1 MKAIILLL
9 AMLSI
14 LSKIDVKGQNLIY
27 AKDIPTEKLRIIP
40 ETTQGGTVSELL
52 GDLEYIPLTG
62 NKNQLLSDVVEMNC
76 NAGRIGVLNSKGE
89 FYLYDIRGNL
99 LKIINSVI
107 GQKEEKEKWA
117 MLFHYIQ
124 FNEHGFELSHAYIKA
139 RYDLNGNFIDTISNR
154 NNKWDYVTQI
164 GAKKWK
170 YYSPRLSDPKI
181 KTIDALK
188 LGDSVIVKYEKLD
201 SVLISYG
208 VHQPLSPNIN
218 NKAYASFDYTTK
230 LFELDSSGIS
240 KVYQFVFPLKN
251 TVNLDEVRKVK
262 DYTSYMHYYNAHRE
276 EIRTLDKVANYKN
289 YLIMELKKSD
299 SFWIAL
305 NLSNK
310 RIIGLTNILP
320 DKSSDY
326 LKFMSGDFLR
336 SNGEYLFSFLSPQDI
351 RIAISKSKEE
361 FHPVSERLK
370 ALEKSNNPVFV
381 RFKLK

>member
-1 MKAIILLL
+1 MRTIILLL

-14 LSKIDVKGQNLIY
+14 LSKIDAKGQNLIY

-52 GDLEYIPLTG
+52 TDLEYIPLKG
-62 NKNQLLSDVVEMNC
+62 NKNQLLNDVYEMDC
-76 NAGRIGVLNSKGE
+76 TADRIGILTWKGI
-89 FYLYDIRGNL
+89 FHLYDIEGNL
-99 LKIINSVI
+99 LKIIDNVI
-107 GQKEEKEKWA
+107 GQKQEKEKWA
-117 MLFHYIQ
+117 LLFHNIQ
-124 FNEHGFELSHAYIKA
+124 FNKLGFELSHGYIKA
-139 RYDLNGNFIDTISNR
+139 RYDINGNFIDTTSNR
-154 NNKWDYVTQI
+154 NNKWDNATQI
-164 GAKKWK
+164 GTKKWT
-170 YYSPRLSDPKI
+170 YYSPGLNDPKI

-218 NKAYASFDYTTK
+218 NQAYASFDYTTK

>member
-1 MKAIILLL
+1 MRTIILLL

-14 LSKIDVKGQNLIY
+14 LSKIDAKGQNLIY

-52 GDLEYIPLTG
+52 TDLEYIPLKG
-62 NKNQLLSDVVEMNC
+62 NKNQLLNDVYEMDC
-76 NAGRIGVLNSKGE
+76 TADRIGILTWKGI
-89 FYLYDIRGNL
+89 FHLYDIEGNL
-99 LKIINSVI
+99 LKIIDNVI
-107 GQKEEKEKWA
+107 GQKQEKEKWA
-117 MLFHYIQ
+117 LLFHNIQ
-124 FNEHGFELSHAYIKA
+124 FNKLGFELSHGYIKA
-139 RYDLNGNFIDTISNR
+139 RYDINGNFIDTTSNR
-154 NNKWDYVTQI
+154 NNKWDNATQI
-164 GAKKWK
+164 GTKKWT
-170 YYSPRLSDPKI
+170 YYSPGLNDPKI

-218 NKAYASFDYTTK
+218 NQAYASFDYTTK

-289 YLIMELKKSD
+289 YLIVELKKSD

>member
-1 MKAIILLL
+1 MRAIILLL

-27 AKDIPTEKLRIIP
+27 AKGIPTEKIRIIP

-52 GDLEYIPLTG
+52 SDLEYIPLKGT
-62 NKNQLLSDVVEMNC
+62 KNQLLSDVVEMNC
-76 NAGRIGVLNSKGE
+76 NAERIGVVNLKGE

-117 MLFHYIQ
+117 MLFRNIQ
-124 FNEHGFELSHAYIKA
+124 FNEHGFELSHGYIKA

-154 NNKWDYVTQI
+154 NNKWDYATPI
-164 GAKKWK
+164 GTKKWT
-170 YYSPRLSDPKI
+170 YYSPRLNDPKI
-181 KTIDALK
+181 KIIDALK

-208 VHQPLSPNIN
+208 VHQALSPNIN

-230 LFELDSSGIS
+230 LFELDSSGVS
-240 KVYQFVFPLKN
+240 KIYQFVFPLKN
-251 TVNLDEVRKVK
+251 TVNLDELRKVK
-262 DYTSYMHYYNAHRE
+262 DFTNYMHYYNTHRE
-276 EIRTLDKVANYKN
+276 EIRTLDKVIDYKN

-305 NLSNK
+305 NMSNK
-310 RIIGLTNILP
+310 SIIGLTNILP
-320 DKSSDY
+320 DKSNDY
-326 LKFMSGDFLR
+326 LKFMSGDLLH
-336 SNGEYLFSFLSPQDI
+336 SNGEYLFSFLSPSDI

-361 FHPVSERLK
+361 FHPISEQLK

>member
-1 MKAIILLL
+1 MRAIILLL

-27 AKDIPTEKLRIIP
+27 TKDIPTEKIRIIP

-52 GDLEYIPLTG
+52 SNVEYIPLTG
-62 NKNQLLSDVVEMNC
+62 NKNQLLSDVYEMDC
-76 NAGRIGVLNSKGE
+76 TADRIGILNSEGH
-89 FYLYDIRGNL
+89 FHLYDIKGNL
-99 LKIINSVI
+99 LKIINTVI
-107 GQKEEKEKWA
+107 GANDKKGVL
-117 MLFHYIQ
+117 LFYRIKFDEQ
-124 FNEHGFELSHAYIKA
+124 GFELLHGPFKA
-139 RYDLNGNFIDTISNR
+139 RYDLNGNFIDTISNQ
-154 NNKWDYVTQI
+154 NNKWDYATPI
-164 GAKKWK
+164 GTKKWT
-170 YYSPRLSDPKI
+170 YYSPRLSEPKI

-208 VHQPLSPNIN
+208 VHQALSPNIN

-230 LFELDSSGIS
+230 LFELDSSGVS
-240 KVYQFVFPLKN
+240 KIYQFVFPLKN
-251 TVNLDEVRKVK
+251 TVNLDELRKVK
-262 DYTSYMHYYNAHRE
+262 DFTNYMHYYNTHRE
-276 EIRTLDKVANYKN
+276 EIRTLDKVIDYKN

-305 NLSNK
+305 NMSNK
-310 RIIGLTNILP
+310 SIIGLTNILP
-320 DKSSDY
+320 DKSNDY
-326 LKFMSGDFLR
+326 LKFMSRDLLH
-336 SNGEYLFSFLSPQDI
+336 SNGEYLFSFLSPSDI

-361 FHPVSERLK
+361 FHPISEQLK